1 MQLIFLGPPG
11 AGKGTQAQL
20 LAQFWQI
27 PHISTGDILRANVA
41 AKSDL
46 GLKAQSY
53 MDRGELV
60 PDQVLMDMV
69 RGRLQESDASNGW
82 ILDGFPRTIP
92 QATFLD
98 ELLKELA
105 GVKRG
110 LRVVNLDVPD
120 EILVV
125 RLLARG
131 RQDDSEA
138 TIRRRLEVYREQ
150 TSPLIGFY
158 GDREQ
163 LITIDGDRS
172 LETVTAELKQLLEN
186 RN

>member
-1 MQLIFLGPPG
+1 MFGPQG
-11 AGKGTQAQL
+11 CGKGTQAKTL
-20 LAQFWQI
+20 SDHLNI
-27 PHISTGDILRANVA
+27 PHISTGDIFRSLTGEMKDKVSEIIN
-41 AKSDL
+41 
-46 GLKAQSY
+46 
-53 MDRGELV
+53 RGELV
-60 PDQVLMDMV
+60 PDELTIQILKD
-69 RGRLQESDASNGW
+69 RIYNKDCSNGF